1 MIHLEINPYYLI
13 IHLLIG
19 LAYATLSLYSKY
31 KIYSD
36 KYWDK
41 RLSNPSYYPFS
52 LGDLIGVFLLILQGP
67 IGIFN
72 ILIIWLAD
80 KLDVIKIFKIR
91 FRG

>member
-1 MIHLEINPYYLI
+1 
-13 IHLLIG
+13 
-19 LAYATLSLYSKY
+19 
-31 KIYSD
+31 
-36 KYWDK
+36 
-41 RLSNPSYYPFS
+41 
-52 LGDLIGVFLLILQGP
+52 LLILQGP